1 MPWIGFV
8 TGPRRS
14 FDVADHKRDFFWSQ
28 QGFGSGGDGG
38 TASLVLFNSR
48 IANRLKVVL
57 LLRRLLEG
65 GQTLVNS
72 NVIRGTRLEM
82 GEERLE
88 AFHGRVDGETVGG
101 GHGHDD
107 EESRAEECRD

>member
-14 FDVADHKRDFFWSQ
+14 FDVADHKREFFWSQ

-38 TASLVLFNSR
+38 TASLVLFDGR
-48 IANRLKVVL
+48 IADGLKVAF
-57 LLRRLLEG
+57 LLRRLLKG
-65 GQTLVNS
+65 GQALVNS
-72 NVIRGTRLEM
+72 NIIRGTRLEM
-82 GEERLE
+82 CKERLG
-88 AFHGRVDGETVGG
+88 AFHGRVGGETVGG

-107 EESRAEECRD
+107 EKSRAEECGG